1 MIRICEIDKHRVFPD
16 ALSAH
21 GFIHLDAALGEQR
34 FLAVAVIAAPQA
46 ES

>member
-1 MIRICEIDKHRVFPD
+1 MIRICEIDKHRVFHD

-21 GFIHLDAALGEQR
+21 GLIHLDAALGEQQL
-34 FLAVAVIAAPQA
+34 LAVAVIAAPQV